1 MSLVPKI
8 DEVQEV
14 VRSGNYQ
21 FISLVETW
29 LQNHIHDHVID
40 IEGYNLIRRDRIN
53 GQHGGVCMY
62 IKNSIRFEL
71 LETISNEQFEVLWI
85 NLNLSRLPRG
95 YNNLVIGTVYH
106 LPSADNLAMLN
117 YLMNCLSTLES
128 LFSNCAFIILGD
140 FNRLNISQLKS
151 NYGLR
156 QLVNFP
162 TRGRNTLD
170 LVLTNL
176 HEYYDQPTKYA
187 PFGLSDH
194 MSVEL
199 KPKNRI
205 QFQSAQRIKI
215 KKRDLRPSSR
225 LIFRKYLELLNIP
238 NMFNNV
244 LTCTEKNTLLETML
258 TVGLDYILPLRS
270 VKTWSN
276 EPPWMTPELSSLIK
290 KRQIAL
296 KQGNTLQFK
305 YLRNRVNRKR
315 KSCRA
320 KYYAK
325 SVQHLKQCKPSA
337 WWDEVKKLSGSKS
350 VYKNN
355 EEILRALRPDNYFSK
370 TVKVEIANE
379 INNSFL
385 SPMRTFT
392 PLTPDHYQDMVPN
405 NPNNLTLTVTNED
418 VFNKLSTLNSRKANG
433 PDGIPLWVLKEN
445 ADLLAFP
452 VTEILNCSYREYR
465 LPHSW
470 KKADVIAIPKTKSI
484 TDINDHLRPIS
495 LTPILSKL
503 AEEFVVEHYIRPAVL
518 KKLDER
524 QFGSIPN
531 SSTTHALISMLHSWN
546 KSTDGNG
553 ATVRVMLFD
562 FRKAFDLIDHHILLE
577 KLKKYDI
584 PKPILHWIMDFLT
597 DRCQRVKL
605 SNDCFSEWKNV
616 PAGVPQGTKLGPWL
630 FLVMINDLDVA
641 ENKHLWKYVDD
652 TTMSE
657 IISKDQSNSAMQ
669 SYVDTVSLKSANNGM
684 QLKESKCKELRINFS
699 TGESSFD
706 PIIINNKDIEVVH
719 SVKLL
724 GLTITDNLKWNNH
737 IESVCKKIS
746 TRLYF
751 LRQLKRA
758 KLPPKDLLLFYVTCI
773 RPVAEYACEV
783 FYDSLPKYLSDDLE
797 RLQRRACKIILPEHG
812 YEDSLN
818 VLNIPQLTDR
828 RQNLT
833 TKLFEKIVNDTNDK
847 LHRLLPPPNISEVS
861 LRERRKF
868 QLPHWRTI
876 RFRNDFINANSRKYK
891 CIDRKSS

>member
-14 VRSGNYQ
+14 VRSGYYQ

-106 LPSADNLAMLN
+106 PPSADNLAMLN
-117 YLMNCLSTLES
+117 YLMNSLSTLES

-199 KPKNRI
+199 KPKNRT

-470 KKADVIAIPKTKSI
+470 KKADIIAIPKTKSI

-531 SSTTHALISMLHSWN
+531 SSTTHALISMLHS
-546 KSTDGNG
+546 
-553 ATVRVMLFD
+553 
-562 FRKAFDLIDHHILLE
+562 
-577 KLKKYDI
+577 
-584 PKPILHWIMDFLT
+584 
-597 DRCQRVKL
+597 
-605 SNDCFSEWKNV
+605 
-616 PAGVPQGTKLGPWL
+616 
-630 FLVMINDLDVA
+630 
-641 ENKHLWKYVDD
+641 
-652 TTMSE
+652 
-657 IISKDQSNSAMQ
+657 
-669 SYVDTVSLKSANNGM
+669 
-684 QLKESKCKELRINFS
+684 
-699 TGESSFD
+699 
-706 PIIINNKDIEVVH
+706 
-719 SVKLL
+719 
-724 GLTITDNLKWNNH
+724 
-737 IESVCKKIS
+737 
-746 TRLYF
+746 
-751 LRQLKRA
+751 
-758 KLPPKDLLLFYVTCI
+758 
-773 RPVAEYACEV
+773 
-783 FYDSLPKYLSDDLE
+783 
-797 RLQRRACKIILPEHG
+797 
-812 YEDSLN
+812 
-818 VLNIPQLTDR
+818 
-828 RQNLT
+828 
-833 TKLFEKIVNDTNDK
+833 
-847 LHRLLPPPNISEVS
+847 
-861 LRERRKF
+861 
-868 QLPHWRTI
+868 
-876 RFRNDFINANSRKYK
+876 
-891 CIDRKSS
+891 

>member
-40 IEGYNLIRRDRIN
+40 IEGYNLVRRDRIN

-62 IKNSIRFEL
+62 IKDSIRFEL
-71 LETISNEQFEVLWI
+71 LDTISNEQFEVLWI
-85 NLNLSRLPRG
+85 NLNLPRLPRG

-106 LPSADNLAMLN
+106 PPSADNLAMLN

-187 PFGLSDH
+187 PFGFSDH

-225 LIFRKYLELLNIP
+225 LIFRKYLELLDIP

-244 LTCTEKNTLLETML
+244 LTCTEKNILLETII
-258 TVGLDYILPLRS
+258 TVGLDCILPLRS

-290 KRQIAL
+290 KRQFAL
-296 KQGNTLQFK
+296 KQGNTVQFK

-379 INNSFL
+379 VNNSFL
-385 SPMRTFT
+385 FPMRTFT
-392 PLTPDHYQDMVPN
+392 PLTPDHYQDMAPIN
-405 NPNNLTLTVTNED
+405 LNNLILTVSNED
-418 VFNKLSTLNSRKANG
+418 VFKKLSTLNSRKANG

-452 VTEILNCSYREYR
+452 VTEILNCSYRECR

-470 KKADVIAIPKTKSI
+470 KKADIIAIPKTKSI

-503 AEEFVVEHYIRPAVL
+503 AEEFLVEHYIRPAVL
-518 KKLDER
+518 EKLDER
-524 QFGSIPN
+524 QFGSIPK

-584 PKPILHWIMDFLT
+584 PKSILHWTMDFLT

-657 IISKDQSNSAMQ
+657 VINKDQPNSAMQ

-783 FYDSLPKYLSDDLE
+783 FHDSLPKYLSDDLE
-797 RLQRRACKIILPEHG
+797 RMQRRACKIILPEHG
-812 YEDSLN
+812 YKDSLN

-833 TKLFEKIVNDTNDK
+833 AKLFEKIVNDTNDK
-847 LHRLLPPPNISEVS
+847 LHCLLPPSNASEVF
-861 LRERRKF
+861 LRGRRKF

-876 RFRNDFINANSRKYK
+876 RFRNDFINANSRIYK
-891 CIDRKSS
+891 CIDGKLS